1 MTHVAAMR
9 WPGQVTVAMVVV
21 AMVVVVVVVV
31 VVVMVVESMARLASA
46 ERSK

>member
-9 WPGQVTVAMVVV
+9 WPGQVTVA
-21 AMVVVVVVVV
+21 VV

>member
-9 WPGQVTVAMVVV
+9 WPGQVTVA
-21 AMVVVVVVVV
+21 VV
-31 VVVMVVESMARLASA
+31 VVVMVVEPMARLASA